1 MKLILFV
8 IKGVKILTAKK
19 TYKKIKLNQ
28 WPFRPGEAAKLYWV
42 DHPYRDI
49 KGRWTMAVYFKKVGQ
64 KQDIYRCDIPWGTL
78 EYMRIGRLYCDGR
91 LLSSEECSSYD
102 LKDQIDS
109 FAFNS
114 QSPTCITDAGEIVTG
129 DGNKNVIMKNYF
141 VLKSTVGEVRIPVL
155 EIIRAMLTKNRKLN
169 YAVLEPNS
177 LDQYFIVEHDIKNN
191 NLVRIYFSKDY
202 PGDLLTRRNIEHII
216 WLGTSNKAKRAIGE
230 IYKCIANGSTRGI
243 HFQFPLEG
251 HFEIKAR
258 YMRGRDGIIRIEEFI
273 YFKEKNACRYFA
285 EVYSPHIHDVTK
297 VNKPRIRRHIIT
309 PDEFLEI
316 DNKCDGSRKS
326 EKTVAI
332 ETAQHDF
339 EIPPII
345 RLKPQTSI
353 IQRTG
358 SNEKTKDVEIN
369 SNNKVTT
376 TDSGGLDLMEGIEF
390 RELDRN
396 NEPCEGDIGTFIKVL
411 IELKNRYIDIDVS
424 YLIGNLP
431 EGMIGKWYNKLDDG
445 STPRKYVIAAVS
457 VDENCT
463 YHLIEVER
471 QGRPLSTLVL
481 IFRKIINKSEESA
494 VFHQVLISLVNNN
507 GSWNQDVLNNFSGK
521 GIGNERIMHTRKSWS
536 IDELADRL
544 YEKIINM

>member
-1 MKLILFV
+1 MATK
-8 IKGVKILTAKK
+8 T
-19 TYKKIKLNQ
+19 TYKKVKLAQ
-28 WPFRPGEAAKLYWV
+28 WPLKPGEAAKLYWV
-42 DHPYRDI
+42 DHPYRDV
-49 KGRWTMAVYFKKVGQ
+49 KGRWTMAVYFKRVGQ

-78 EYMRIGRLYCDGR
+78 EYMRIGRLYSEGR
-91 LLSSEECSSYD
+91 LLSSEECSSYN

-109 FAFNS
+109 FVFNS
-114 QSPTCITDAGEIVTG
+114 QSPACITDVGEIVTG
-129 DGNKNVIMKNYF
+129 DGTKNVITKNYF
-141 VLKSTVGEVRIPVL
+141 VLKSTVGEVRIPVI

-177 LDQYFIVEHDIKNN
+177 LDQYFIVERDIQNN
-191 NLVRIYFSKDY
+191 NLLRIFFSKDY
-202 PGDLLTRRNIEHII
+202 PGDLLSRRHIEHII
-216 WLGTSNKAKRAIGE
+216 WLGTSSKAKRAIGE

-258 YMRGRDGIIRIEEFI
+258 YLRGRDGIIRIEEII
-273 YFKEKNACRYFA
+273 YFKEKNARRYFA

-309 PDEFLEI
+309 PDEILEI

-345 RLKPQTSI
+345 RLKSQTSI

-358 SNEKTKDVEIN
+358 SDENTKHVEIN

-376 TDSGGLDLMEGIEF
+376 TDIGGFDLAEGLEF
-390 RELDRN
+390 QELDEN

-411 IELKNRYIDIDVS
+411 IELKNRYIDAEVS

-431 EGMIGKWYNKLDDG
+431 EGMIGKWYNKLDNG
-445 STPRKYVIAAVS
+445 STPRKYVIAVVS
-457 VDENCT
+457 VDGGGAF
-463 YHLIEVER
+463 HLIEIER

-481 IFRKIINKSEESA
+481 IFRKQITKSEENA
-494 VFHQVLISLVNNN
+494 IFHQILKSLVNNN
-507 GSWNQDVLNNFSGK
+507 GSWNQDVLNNFFGK
-521 GIGNERIMHTRKSWS
+521 GVRNERIMHTRKSWS
-536 IDELADRL
+536 IEELADRL
-544 YEKIINM
+544 YFKLLNV

>member
-1 MKLILFV
+1 MATK
-8 IKGVKILTAKK
+8 T
-19 TYKKIKLNQ
+19 TYKKVKLAQ
-28 WPFRPGEAAKLYWV
+28 WPFKPGEAAKLYWV

-49 KGRWTMAVYFKKVGQ
+49 KGRWTMAVYFKRVGQ

-78 EYMRIGRLYCDGR
+78 EYMRIGRLYSEGR
-91 LLSSEECSSYD
+91 LLSSEESSSYN

-109 FAFNS
+109 FVFNS
-114 QSPTCITDAGEIVTG
+114 QSPACITDVGEIVTG
-129 DGNKNVIMKNYF
+129 DGNKNVITKNYF
-141 VLKSTVGEVRIPVL
+141 VLKSTVGEVRIPVI

-177 LDQYFIVEHDIKNN
+177 LDQYFIVEHDIQNN
-191 NLVRIYFSKDY
+191 NLLRIFFSKDY
-202 PGDLLTRRNIEHII
+202 PGDLLTRRHIEHII
-216 WLGTSNKAKRAIGE
+216 WLGTSSKAKRAIGE

-258 YMRGRDGIIRIEEFI
+258 YLRGRDGIIRIEEII
-273 YFKEKNACRYFA
+273 YFKEKNALRYFA

-309 PDEFLEI
+309 PDEIFKI

-326 EKTVAI
+326 EKTVAV

-353 IQRTG
+353 VQRTG
-358 SNEKTKDVEIN
+358 SNENTKDVEIN

-376 TDSGGLDLMEGIEF
+376 ADIGGCDLEDGLEFQELNGDSI
-390 RELDRN
+390 
-396 NEPCEGDIGTFIKVL
+396 PYEGDIGTFIKVL
-411 IELKNRYIDIDVS
+411 IELKNRYVDTDVS
-424 YLIGNLP
+424 YSIGNLP
-431 EGMIGKWYNKLDDG
+431 DGMIGKWYNKLDDG
-445 STPRKYVIAAVS
+445 CTPRKYVIAAVS
-457 VDENCT
+457 VDGGGT
-463 YHLIEVER
+463 FHLIEVER

-481 IFRKIINKSEESA
+481 IFRKTINKSEENA
-494 VFHQVLISLVNNN
+494 IFHQVLTSLVNNN
-507 GSWNQDVLNNFSGK
+507 GSWNQDVLNNFFGK
-521 GIGNERIMHTRKSWS
+521 GIGNERIMHTRKEWR

-544 YEKIINM
+544 YLKLLNV